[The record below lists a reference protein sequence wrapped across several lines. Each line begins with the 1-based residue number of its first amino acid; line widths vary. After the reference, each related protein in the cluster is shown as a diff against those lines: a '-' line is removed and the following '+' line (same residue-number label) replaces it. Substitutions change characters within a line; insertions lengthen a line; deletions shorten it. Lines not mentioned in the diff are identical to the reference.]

1 MPSVPGRYRQIRS
14 SPRGARL
21 PPARPCILLGSSRL
35 PGLQAAGFI
44 PLVGWGTAE
53 TGWASGCGDNRS
65 AHPTLTLDSVCGN
78 RCHLNVPEEL
88 GVPHT
93 CFFSLYSLPLPHPA
107 ALVHRAPLAASPA
120 LACLYAS
127 LGMLV
132 SSTAPSASVTLSRL
146 TPLQHPCSCTP
157 TSSPGCR
164 QAGHPGVQNFPHLRC
179 SSYVKPLTWRKSFVP
194 PACNKAPQANDS
206 QCNVIL
212 WVLFSFCLLFHLLIC
227 FLFCLVFFEGSGVGS
242 S

>member
-1 MPSVPGRYRQIRS
+1 MSLECPRGTGCSPYLLLFLVLPAPS
-14 SPRGARL
+14 SPSCSG
-21 PPARPCILLGSSRL
+21 PQGTPSCQPC
-35 PGLQAAGFI
+35 PGLSLCKPWDAGVF
-44 PLVGWGTAE
+44 
-53 TGWASGCGDNRS
+53 AS
-65 AHPTLTLDSVCGN
+65 
-78 RCHLNVPEEL
+78 
-88 GVPHT
+88 
-93 CFFSLYSLPLPHPA
+93 SLRMA
-107 ALVHRAPLAASPA
+107 
-120 LACLYAS
+120 
-127 LGMLV
+127 
-132 SSTAPSASVTLSRL
+132 TLSRL

-157 TSSPGCR
+157 TSFPGCR

-179 SSYVKPLTWRKSFVP
+179 SSFVKPLTWRKSFVP